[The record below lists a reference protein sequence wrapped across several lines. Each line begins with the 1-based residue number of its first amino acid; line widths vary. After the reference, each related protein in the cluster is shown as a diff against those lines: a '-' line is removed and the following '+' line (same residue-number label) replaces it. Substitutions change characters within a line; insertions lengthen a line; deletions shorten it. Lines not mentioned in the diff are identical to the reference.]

1 MAEQATK
8 TRSKRYATVLKWYR
22 LGRWPESAVRE
33 AVAKDWITQGECDE
47 ILGLADGPTAT
58 GEGA

>member
-33 AVAKDWITQGECDE
+33 AVAKGWITQGECDE
-47 ILGLADGPTAT
+47 ILAKN
-58 GEGA
+58 